1 MTHRGKAEPTETAM
15 TTQVVRERETGVLS
29 RAPPSNHC
37 DDY

>member
-15 TTQVVRERETGVLS
+15 TTPAVGECETGVHP
-29 RAPPSNHC
+29 RAPPSNDC